1 MSAEPKAE
9 KGPFRTYHV
18 RPGDRYELSD
28 GHPVYCAPSGG
39 DGARGSVAGGQ
50 VLDTDPDVE
59 QTGFDAGFTSDD
71 EQLRAPDVAVGNVPD
86 APGWIRGAPALAV
99 EYAGSGQDEAEV
111 QKKIG
116 ELLQAGTRYLWV
128 VRLIGPRRVEVHEA
142 GQPMRT
148 LGPGERLTA
157 PGVLRNPVPVE
168 ALYDRTAAHE
178 ATLRNLLQRKGYAG
192 LEGVLDEG
200 RRAALLE
207 QLEAKYGTLES
218 DVVGRV
224 QQASGEQLRHWAQ
237 RLLTAPE
244 LADVFAE

>member
-1 MSAEPKAE
+1 M
-9 KGPFRTYHV
+9 YHV

-59 QTGFDAGFTSDD
+59 QSGFDAGYTSDD

-99 EYAGSGQDEAEV
+99 EYAGSGQDEGEL
-111 QKKIG
+111 QKKIA

-128 VRLIGPRRVEVHEA
+128 VRLIGPRRVEVHEP

-148 LGPGERLTA
+148 LGPGEQLTA
-157 PGVLRNPVPVE
+157 SGVLRNPVPVE
-168 ALYDRTAAHE
+168 ALYDRSAAHE

-192 LEGVLDEG
+192 LEGVLNEGRRQGLDEG
-200 RRAALLE
+200 RRATLLE
-207 QLEAKYGTLES
+207 QLEAKYGKLES

-224 QQASGEQLRHWAQ
+224 QKASGEQLRRWAQ
-237 RLLTAPE
+237 RLLTAPA
-244 LADVFAE
+244 LADVLVD